1 MLNLLHWRFFKKDF
15 LMRFCK
21 IILSLAVLV
30 IFSGCNSQFFSAIR
44 PSEIND
50 GSSGLIAVDTP
61 EGQIGWSPWIVVHS
75 DGSAV
80 EGYRK
85 ALTELKSKG
94 MVRGV
99 RVGLSGYRDTMVQM
113 INSLGIEM
121 IGIVPNESLF
131 DPSPE
136 TMIGRYISAYPE
148 IKVFQ
153 IGNEVTTINQL
164 HGLSMMTIEEYMD
177 VFKKIYAHVQSRLSS
192 VMLMTQ
198 STFGSGDYGS
208 NELKRMVELGLKPNI
223 ISPQRVIVGV
233 NIYSDNALSEYIS
246 TRNRYLGNPDHGGYR
261 VWVMETGSSN
271 PSEQIN
277 HVRLFYPRLTNAL
290 GAERIYWYVLWD
302 GDSMGEDYGLI
313 RNPYNPNWMTYSPL
327 FKALARIQ

>member
-1 MLNLLHWRFFKKDF
+1 MLNLLNWRFFEKDF

-21 IILSLAVLV
+21 VILSLAVLV
-30 IFSGCNSQFFSAIR
+30 IFSGCNSRLFSAIG

-85 ALTELKSKG
+85 ALLELKSKG
-94 MVRGV
+94 MVRGA

-121 IGIVPNESLF
+121 VGIVPNESLF
-131 DPSPE
+131 DSSPKAV
-136 TMIGRYISAYPE
+136 IGRYISAYPE

-164 HGLSMMTIEEYMD
+164 HGLPRMTIEEYMD
-177 VFKKIYAHVQSRLSS
+177 VFKKIYDQSPPS
-192 VMLMTQ
+192 VALITQ

-223 ISPQRVIVGV
+223 FSPQRVIVGI

-246 TRNRYLGNPDHGGYR
+246 TRNRYLGNPDQGGYR

-271 PSEQIN
+271 PSEQIH
-277 HVRLFYPRLTNAL
+277 HVSSFYPRLASPL
-290 GAERIYWYVLWD
+290 GAERIYWYVLWN
-302 GDSMGEDYGLI
+302 GDIGPDLGYGLI
-313 RNPYNPNWMTYSPL
+313 INPRDPNRMTYSPL
-327 FKALARIQ
+327 FKALAGIK